1 MEKIEIDRKARMTE
15 LKAKI
20 EGLRGDNRLK
30 RDLIKDTKAVM
41 KENKLKLRQL
51 KAERLTI

>member
-1 MEKIEIDRKARMTE
+1 MEKIETDRKARMTE

-20 EGLRGDNRLK
+20 EGLRSDNRLK

-41 KENKLKLRQL
+41 KANKLKLRQL